1 MEGVTSFAERS
12 RRVSRVSG
20 SSPLAIPG
28 HAQCQPKVRQLIAT
42 GTDPH
47 TSLLLHSPTTSPVHK
62 HLSYAGLGLKFSIY
76 SPEKDCSEV
85 LIDFTRI
92 VLSMYW
98 AHNLAKQD
106 SFQNRSIL
114 IELLSGTHLTDG
126 EGVPH
131 NQQPTRITGV
141 IL

>member
-76 SPEKDCSEV
+76 SPEKDCSVV
-85 LIDFTRI
+85 LIEFTRI

-98 AHNLAKQD
+98 AHNLAKQ
-106 SFQNRSIL
+106 RL
-114 IELLSGTHLTDG
+114 IPEQEYTDRVTIG
-126 EGVPH
+126 HTSHRRRGS
-131 NQQPTRITGV
+131 TS
-141 IL
+141 